1 MLNAELITFSPL
13 HIGDG
18 KEILPFEYIVEGSNL
33 KVYPFDYF
41 TEEICRRYEGKELL
55 SRLVIFKEVA
65 KEGLKLGL
73 EEFLKRA
80 NIEGIPPKY
89 KLFVKSFVKGK
100 NISSFIKTLQGP
112 YIPGSEIKG
121 ALRTVF
127 LYNSFMKEEGLRQN
141 FYQSL
146 ERAVPEGEKFKRL
159 SNNEKREVL
168 QNLNRIFQKFEQ
180 KLMQAGQKDARYD
193 LFKSLIVS
201 DSQAF
206 PYEWL
211 IVDEVQVTGS
221 SQENL
226 NEFCEFLK
234 AGKKIKVEVRID
246 EFNLKGLKALEN
258 FGIHSQN
265 LGEFSWKFIK
275 KSACRFYLDLVEA
288 ELDYFQNMKMEKYLK
303 FLKKLKTQIEAC
315 EKASRFL
322 FPVRFGKFEG
332 YLSLTLM
339 LMVKREKP
347 ELFERIFKLS
357 VPKPRAIPNKTRK
370 VLKESLPGWCFLY
383 IKADAN

>member
-18 KEILPFEYIVEGSNL
+18 EEILPFEYIVEGSNL

-80 NIEGIPPKY
+80 KIEGIFSKY
-89 KLFVKSFVKGK
+89 ELSVKNFVKGK
-100 NISSFIKTLQGP
+100 SISSFIKTLQGP

-121 ALRTVF
+121 SLRTVF
-127 LYNSFMKEEGLRQN
+127 LYNSFMNEERLRQN

-146 ERAVPEGEKFKRL
+146 ERAVPAGEKFKKL

-168 QNLNRIFQKFEQ
+168 QKLNRVFQKFEQ
-180 KLMQAGQKDARYD
+180 NLMRAGKKDAQYD
-193 LFKSLIVS
+193 LFKSLIIS
-201 DSQAF
+201 DSQPF

-211 IVDEVQVTGS
+211 IVDEVRITGS

-246 EFNLKGLKALEN
+246 EFNLKALKALEN
-258 FGIHSQN
+258 FGIYSKN
-265 LGEFSWKFIK
+265 LREFTWGLIK
-275 KSACRFYLDLVEA
+275 KSACRFYLNLVEA
-288 ELDYFQNMKMEKYLK
+288 ELDYFQNMKMEKHLK

-315 EKASRFL
+315 QNTSKLL
-322 FPVRFGKFEG
+322 FPIRLGKFEG

-339 LMVKREKP
+339 LMVKRERP